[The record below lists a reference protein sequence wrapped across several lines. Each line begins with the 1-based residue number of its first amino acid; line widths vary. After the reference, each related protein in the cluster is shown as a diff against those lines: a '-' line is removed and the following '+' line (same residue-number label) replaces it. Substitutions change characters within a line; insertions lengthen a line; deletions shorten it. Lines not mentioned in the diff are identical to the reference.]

1 MAYRAGEVRA
11 LDENDN
17 IVDDNENERFNSMLN
32 AAQKQVG
39 VSPEETAE
47 ESAPGSGLTAGGGK
61 LSQAQIEAMLAI
73 NNSDPVGESEQ
84 SNEAKSDE
92 TGSPMVQDFPDEL
105 QVPRDEDDLIAD
117 KLREGLAAEMQ
128 PAPVAPEPPAEE
140 GKKKKKEK
148 KEKGSKEKTEKPKK
162 EKKPVDPVLLSRIIT
177 IAASVVAAALGFCVC
192 LLLFTDVIKS
202 GNEQFAI
209 KAANA
214 VNSKMPLN
222 TDFYVYRAYVWN
234 RELSDECMIYA
245 LTSYGGEDKMD
256 IYRVVV
262 EHDNTAFVNVYYTI
276 DEESE
281 AYQQMKTSEESKI
294 RIQASQ
300 LKNHSD
306 SIYDAD
312 REIQINSP
320 KWQKIDCTVINRNIT
335 SEQDASAKVNP

>member
-1 MAYRAGEVRA
+1 M
-11 LDENDN
+11 
-17 IVDDNENERFNSMLN
+17 DDNENMVDEAENERFNSMLN

-39 VSPEETAE
+39 ASPSENQ
-47 ESAPGSGLTAGGGK
+47 ESSSAGTQLTAGAGK

-73 NNSDPVGESEQ
+73 NNSVPPGEGQNTESVSEAPAP
-84 SNEAKSDE
+84 EVPEEKPE
-92 TGSPMVQDFPDEL
+92 PEP
-105 QVPRDEDDLIAD
+105 PRDEDDMIAD

-128 PAPVAPEPPAEE
+128 PESDENSAPADN

-148 KEKGSKEKTEKPKK
+148 QPKEKKEKPKK

-177 IAASVVAAALGFCVC
+177 VVAAVVAAALGFCVC
-192 LLLFTDVIKS
+192 LLMFTDVIKS

-214 VNSKMPLN
+214 VNSKLSPN

-234 RELSDECMIYA
+234 RELSDECMLYG
-245 LTSYGGEDKMD
+245 LTSYHGVDKMD

-262 EHDNTAFVNVYYTI
+262 EHDNPTYIYLYYTI
-276 DEESE
+276 DENSE
-281 AYQQMKTSEESKI
+281 AYLQLKLSEDSKK

-312 REIQINSP
+312 REIQINAP
-320 KWQKIDCTVINRNIT
+320 KWQKVDCAVINKNIT
-335 SEQDASAKVNP
+335 SEQEGPSGSKP

>member
-1 MAYRAGEVRA
+1 M
-11 LDENDN
+11 DENDN
-17 IVDDNENERFNSMLN
+17 IIDDKENERFNSMLN

-39 VSPEETAE
+39 VTPDGGQEG
-47 ESAPGSGLTAGGGK
+47 SAPGTGLTAGGGK

-73 NNSDPVGESEQ
+73 NNSAPLGESEPGSGHPQEEGESSASEQ
-84 SNEAKSDE
+84 SAPEEPA
-92 TGSPMVQDFPDEL
+92 M
-105 QVPRDEDDLIAD
+105 PRDEDDMIAD

-128 PAPVAPEPPAEE
+128 PAEGEPEAPAED

-148 KEKGSKEKTEKPKK
+148 KEKAPKEKK

-177 IAASVVAAALGFCVC
+177 VAAAVVAAALGFCVC

-209 KAANA
+209 KCANA
-214 VNSKMPLN
+214 VNSKLEPN

-234 RELSDECMIYA
+234 RELSDECMLYG
-245 LTSYGGEDKMD
+245 LTSSHGEDRMD

-262 EHDNTAFVNVYYTI
+262 EHSNTAFINVYYTL

-281 AYQQMKTSEESKI
+281 AYLRMKASDESKL

-306 SIYDAD
+306 AIYDAD
-312 REIQINSP
+312 REIQINTP

-335 SEQDASAKVNP
+335 SKQEGGSGAVR